1 MLDDAGKLWEVQGR
15 KGTKEGTISWRM
27 DSANI
32 GFEYSDQKYLSRF
45 NIRMKLGRWAR
56 CALYIEYDSSG
67 KWEYKGSMEGKE
79 IVKTYT
85 IPVIPRRCDHLKIRL
100 EGEGEMQLYS
110 IARILEIG
118 GDG

>member
-1 MLDDAGKLWEVQGR
+1 MTGKH
-15 KGTKEGTISWRM
+15 GTLEGPVVWRA

-32 GFEYSDQKYLSRF
+32 GFEYADQKYLSRYT
-45 NIRMKLGRWAR
+45 IRMKLGKQAR

-67 KWEYKGSMEGKE
+67 IWEPKGSMEGKDV
-79 IVKTYT
+79 VKTYT
-85 IPVIPRRCDHLKIRL
+85 MPVIPRRCDHMRLRL

-118 GDG
+118 GDGQ